1 MKIRGRVV
9 LRIKYNQIWAPKF
22 DMRFFEG
29 GYLVYGFLGVLGFL
43 RVS

>member
-9 LRIKYNQIWAPKF
+9 MRIKYNQTWAPKF

-29 GYLVYGFLGVLGFL
+29 RCLVYGFFGVMGFL